1 MEKKSRA
8 NFICLNLVTGVLF
21 MLGMGWGGLKPKT
34 TKLNSDLC

>member
-21 MLGMGWGGLKPKT
+21 MLGMGWGGGGMGGSET
-34 TKLNSDLC
+34 